1 MSLRLW
7 RPWFWA
13 PLVLVV
19 DFVTKR
25 LVLANVPALQG
36 RIDVIGDF
44 ARFIYVRNPGSAM
57 GLFPIGRWAL
67 VAISAAAAVFLAW
80 LYVTSRPRDTLRL
93 SAMAAIFGGALG
105 NLVDRVFYGGLVV
118 DFIDLGLGDHRFYTF
133 NVADI
138 GVSLGGVVLFISLMR
153 EGKPK
158 DAAADSHPA
167 ADSHAAADN
176 HAPTAAAEPEAAA
189 TGADRPEDA

>member
-1 MSLRLW
+1 MPSRLW

-19 DFVTKR
+19 DLVTKR
-25 LVLANVPALQG
+25 LVLANVGALQG
-36 RIDVIGDF
+36 RIEFIGDF

-80 LYVTSRPRDTLRL
+80 LYVTSRPRNPVRL
-93 SAMAAIFGGALG
+93 GAMAAIFGGAIG
-105 NLVDRVFYGGLVV
+105 NLIDRVFYGGLVV
-118 DFIDLGLGDHRFYTF
+118 DFIDLGIGTHRFYTF

-138 GVSLGGVVLFISLMR
+138 GVSLGGVVLFLSLMR
-153 EGKPK
+153 EGKPTN
-158 DAAADSHPA
+158 DAPATDAPAAAPA
-167 ADSHAAADN
+167 ADPSS
-176 HAPTAAAEPEAAA
+176 
-189 TGADRPEDA
+189 DRPDDA

>member
-1 MSLRLW
+1 MPSRLW

-25 LVLANVPALQG
+25 LVLANVGALQG
-36 RIDVIGDF
+36 RVDVIGDF

-67 VAISAAAAVFLAW
+67 VVISAAAAVFLAW
-80 LYVTSRPRDTLRL
+80 LYVTSRPRNPLRL

-118 DFIDLGLGDHRFYTF
+118 DFIDLGIGDHRFYTF

-138 GVSLGGVVLFISLMR
+138 GVSLGGVVLFLSLMR
-153 EGKPK
+153 EGKPASAGAEAG
-158 DAAADSHPA
+158 AAPVA
-167 ADSHAAADN
+167 HAT
-176 HAPTAAAEPEAAA
+176 P
-189 TGADRPEDA
+189 ADRPAPSAVDGPADRPDDA